1 MASEKIGF
9 ISKHIDKISN
19 PENGLNA
26 EELIEIQKEYNS
38 LKLRI
43 QNEILRD
50 DEKEVIEFF
59 ENILDE
65 GIPAARSFEIQQ
77 EFMDFMTKLTN
88 LNQLA
93 TESDIERSILENKIL
108 EMFDE
113 FLNSY
118 EKMSLKFGD
127 EHVKNELSFN
137 TVKDTFSL
145 FGLKM

>member
-43 QNEILRD
+43 QNEILSD

-108 EMFDE
+108 EMFNE

-137 TVKDTFSL
+137 TVKDTFAL